1 MRGTQN
7 FINAFWT
14 VTVNHCMA
22 LNASFCSTL
31 IFSSNDTQTLLD
43 WPRSSR
49 QSDAHGARSEE
60 DMKDGLQVL
69 SSTSAKAIPLLFY
82 EQKAWGFH
90 IWCLLSKDKI
100 IIVLKSISPKGY
112 SIKMFVGYPRPSF
125 PGRHLPTSLHLISFC
140 RSLSGPLCPLMPDC
154 SLFLTITHTHTHT
167 AVSYLHALPSF
178 FTPTCLTYQG
188 PSNSSGNNKL
198 KYGIHVASFL
208 PLTILSN
215 CVDIFADLHIYFL
228 CLDCEPRLRDVITS
242 FGTRHS

>member
-1 MRGTQN
+1 
-7 FINAFWT
+7 
-14 VTVNHCMA
+14 MA

-112 SIKMFVGYPRPSF
+112 NIKMFVGYPRPSF

-140 RSLSGPLCPLMPDC
+140 HSLSGPLCPLMPDC

-167 AVSYLHALPSF
+167 HTLLSPTSMLFPLFLLPPVWPTRAPPTHQATINSNMASMLPPFYLLPYF
-178 FTPTCLTYQG
+178 QTVWIYLLTYIFI
-188 PSNSSGNNKL
+188 SSVWTVSL
-198 KYGIHVASFL
+198 
-208 PLTILSN
+208 
-215 CVDIFADLHIYFL
+215 DL
-228 CLDCEPRLRDVITS
+228 ER
-242 FGTRHS
+242 